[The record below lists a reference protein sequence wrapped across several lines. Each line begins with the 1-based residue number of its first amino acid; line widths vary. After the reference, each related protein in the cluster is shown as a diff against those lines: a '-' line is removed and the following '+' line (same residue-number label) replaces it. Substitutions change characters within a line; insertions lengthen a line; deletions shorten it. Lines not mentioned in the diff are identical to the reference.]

1 MKAIYAILQEIN
13 GQYHYVSTNDVNDI
27 PLEIINE
34 YNKYINKYRAK
45 PLPNVVKLNDYVFIE
60 SEYDKQNNV
69 KKGYYISNEPFNLLS
84 IDELIIKSNKILT
97 HLFKMYGNPTNETQM
112 DYYFNIVKKI
122 VLTNHISFITKEYPS
137 KRKEVLIDPIEMWVE
152 NEESPTFMGYYE
164 SDVDFDDFDNYDNFE
179 RNRAKIVEI
188 LNSDVFNKVK
198 INKIFDL
205 LKINETHRKNIL
217 EKGSNGNR
225 MKVIRF
231 LKKIEKYIGKV

>member
-1 MKAIYAILQEIN
+1 MKAIFASLQEIN
-13 GQYHYVSTNDVNDI
+13 GQYHYLTTNEVNDI
-27 PLEIINE
+27 PSEIINE

-112 DYYFNIVKKI
+112 DYYFNIIKKI
-122 VLTNHISFITKEYPS
+122 IMVNHISFITKEYPS
-137 KRKEVLIDPIEMWVE
+137 KRKEVLIDPIEMWTE
-152 NEESPTFMGYYE
+152 NEESPIFMEYYE
-164 SDVDFDDFDNYDNFE
+164 SDVDFDNFDNFDNFE
-179 RNRAKIVEI
+179 CNKSKIEEI

-198 INKIFDL
+198 INKICDL
-205 LKINETHRKNIL
+205 LKINESHRNFIL
-217 EKGSNGNR
+217 EKGEKGNR
-225 MKVIRF
+225 MKVMRF

>member
-13 GQYHYVSTNDVNDI
+13 GQYHYVSTNEVNDI
-27 PLEIINE
+27 PSEIINE
-34 YNKYINKYRAK
+34 YNKYINNYRTK

-60 SEYDKQNNV
+60 SEYDKKNKV
-69 KKGYYISNEPFNLLS
+69 IKGYYISNEQFVLLS
-84 IDELIIKSNKILT
+84 IDELISKSNNILT
-97 HLFKMYGNPTNETQM
+97 HLFKRYGNPTNETQM
-112 DYYFNIVKKI
+112 EYYFNIIKKI
-122 VLTNHISFITKEYPS
+122 IMTNHISFITKEYPS

-152 NEESPTFMGYYE
+152 NEESPIFMEYYE
-164 SDVDFDDFDNYDNFE
+164 NDVDFDNFDNFNNFE
-179 RNRAKIVEI
+179 RNKAKIVEI

-205 LKINETHRKNIL
+205 LKINETHRKKIL
-217 EKGSNGNR
+217 EKGKNGNR